1 MRLSQVRLKIQFNS
15 IPTSYNYERSGR
27 TTPSPPHL
35 PPPSGSTFRWPL
47 DCMKMKKVPLYR
59 LASRGGGGRARK
71 RSKPRNLIQCRP
83 HAQTQALAP
92 GALEGRHSKTG
103 SASALCG
110 GAHWWFSPLSLPL
123 GEKIPV
129 IFTEPQSPCFI
140 RAPSTASSWPSL
152 A

>member
-103 SASALCG
+103 ENRLGLGTLRRGSLVVLSTFSSFG
-110 GAHWWFSPLSLPL
+110 GKNPGHLH
-123 GEKIPV
+123 
-129 IFTEPQSPCFI
+129 
-140 RAPSTASSWPSL
+140 
-152 A
+152 